1 MPVKIAESPVA
12 ETVELLIGGTLDILM
27 MSMPAETAVV
37 PEFCKLVTAATARFG
52 STAIAVGGPLKAIVV
67 TPGAPCVCPEPPVGY
82 VGSKVVTSTAESV
95 LDPLLA
101 TRAKPRS

>member
-1 MPVKIAESPVA
+1 MPVRLVDNPVA
-12 ETVELLIGGTLDILM
+12 ETVELFTGGTLDILM
-27 MSMPAETAVV
+27 MSMPADTLVV
-37 PEFCKLVTAATARFG
+37 PEFCKLVTAATERLG
-52 STAIAVGGPLKAIVV
+52 STAIAVGGPLNAMVV
-67 TPGAPCVCPEPPVGY
+67 TPGALCTCPEPLLGL